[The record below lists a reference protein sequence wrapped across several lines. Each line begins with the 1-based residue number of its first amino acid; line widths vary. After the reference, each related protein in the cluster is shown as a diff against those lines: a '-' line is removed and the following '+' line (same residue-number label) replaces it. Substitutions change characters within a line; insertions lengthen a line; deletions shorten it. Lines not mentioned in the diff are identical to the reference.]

1 MSNEIKLSKKYGV
14 NPTLCTCFF
23 CGAHKGIAMLG
34 QIDKADSE
42 APKECIMDYEP
53 CDKCQENMSLGV
65 TIIEVSDQRPL
76 DNRPPMKAQGGV
88 EVYPLGRW
96 CVLSEECQLCV
107 DNDIKKG
114 GSIFVDTEVM
124 NLILNQ

>member
-1 MSNEIKLSKKYGV
+1 MSNEVKLSKKHGV
-14 NPTLCTCFF
+14 NPTLCKCFF
-23 CGAHKGIAMLG
+23 CGKDKGIALLG

-53 CDKCQENMSLGV
+53 CDECQENMSLGV
-65 TIIEVSDQRPL
+65 TVIEVSDQRPL

-96 CVLSEECQLCV
+96 GVLSEECQLCV
-107 DNDIKKG
+107 DHNIKQG
-114 GSIFVDTEVM
+114 GSIFVDSEVM
-124 NLILNQ
+124 NLIFNQ

>member
-14 NPTLCTCFF
+14 NPTLCKCFF
-23 CGAHKGIAMLG
+23 CGEHKCIAMLG

-53 CDKCQENMSLGV
+53 CDKCKEQMSLGV
-65 TIIEVSDQRPL
+65 TIIEVSDQAPY
-76 DNRPPMKAQGGV
+76 NNMPPMKAKGGV

-96 CVLSEECQLCV
+96 VVLREECQLCV